1 MSEEVK
7 QESAVVHPNHYNIY
21 DVETMD
27 MMASIWG
34 SHEVAIWAK
43 LNAFKYRMRM
53 GYKKGVDITQDF
65 QKEQECLKIKKT
77 YEARA
82 KLEGYVDEFNAG
94 GFKKLNNITAGE
106 EMENKSDC

>member
-7 QESAVVHPNHYNIY
+7 EGSAVVHPNHYNIY

-34 SHEVAIWAK
+34 NKEVAIWAK

-65 QKEQECLKIKKT
+65 QKEQECLKIKKI
-77 YEARA
+77 YENRAR
-82 KLEGYVDEFNAG
+82 LEEGITVGSLNAFNKG
-94 GFKKLNNITAGE
+94 DILNNDSTGE
-106 EMENKSDC
+106 EGK